1 MSFVGNYLR
10 ISYTV
15 VYVCTI
21 NKNNDFIYYL
31 DGTDFSLG
39 DSSFSAYS
47 VIPCYIL
54 HATYDN
60 NFIFVVEADVT

>member
-1 MSFVGNYLR
+1 M
-10 ISYTV
+10 
-15 VYVCTI
+15 